1 MFYFRCP
8 AGFLI
13 IQMKTK
19 QLLLIILSFLTIE
32 AVFSKAIPPRKI
44 LKMLR
49 KSEILN
55 DHFTGF
61 ALYDLS
67 KKKMI
72 GGLNDD
78 KYFTPASNTKLF
90 TFYSGLRLLKDSIAG
105 LQFIERGDSL
115 IFWGTADPSF
125 MDPQFKEQRVLQKL
139 NASGKRIYWA
149 KGLLT
154 GDFYGVGWTYDDYN
168 EYYQPEMS
176 ELPMYGNVVRFSK
189 GAFGIQSYPVFSAGG
204 QLILKTDQSDSPVR
218 FRIKREIFSNKFHQ
232 PNSSVPAGFNQ
243 VIPFKVSDDLAGDFL
258 KQSITTFSGQI
269 NYPKPAQIQNWNSIS
284 ADTLYKRM
292 LLPSDNFIAEQI
304 LLNIAASR
312 GMEMNTAV
320 VIDYVKKNFLADL
333 PDKAVWV
340 DGSGLSRQNLF
351 TPRSMVKLCEKIYDE
366 IGDQNRLFDLLPQGG
381 KTGTLKNLF
390 KADKPYVF
398 AKTGSLSNN
407 HNLSGYLIT
416 ASGKTLIFS
425 FMNNNFTRPT
435 AEIRT
440 EMEKLITQIHKNY

>member
-1 MFYFRCP
+1 MKSKHFILF
-8 AGFLI
+8 FLLVLSVEFAYS
-13 IQMKTK
+13 KT
-19 QLLLIILSFLTIE
+19 IR
-32 AVFSKAIPPRKI
+32 PRKI
-44 LKMLR
+44 LKILNG
-49 KSEILN
+49 SEVLN

-61 ALYDLS
+61 ALYDLGS
-67 KKKMI
+67 RKI
-72 GGLNDD
+72 ITEQNGG

-90 TFYSGLRLLKDSIAG
+90 TFYAGLKLLKDSIAG
-105 LQFIERGDSL
+105 LQYVVRGDSL

-125 MDPQFKEQRVLQKL
+125 LDPQFKEQRVLQKL
-139 NASGKRIYWA
+139 NTSGKKIYRA
-149 KGLLT
+149 KGTFT

-176 ELPMYGNVVRFSK
+176 DLPLYGNVVRFSK
-189 GAFGIQSYPVFSAGG
+189 NASGLQSYPTFSAGG
-204 QLILKTDQSDSPVR
+204 QLIMQTDPSEIPGR
-218 FRIKREIFSNKFHQ
+218 FRIKREIFSNIFHQ
-232 PNSSVPAGFNQ
+232 PGSSAPAGFNQ
-243 VIPFKVSDDLAGDFL
+243 VIPFKVSDDLLGDLL
-258 KQSITTFSGQI
+258 KQSIPSFSGNI
-269 NYPKPAQIQNWNSIS
+269 SFSKPAQTQTWNSIS
-284 ADTLYKRM
+284 ADTLYKKM

-320 VIDYVKKNFLADL
+320 VIDYVKKNFLTDL

-351 TPRSMVKLCEKIYDE
+351 TPRSMVRLCEKIYDE
-366 IGDQNRLFDLLPQGG
+366 FGDQERLFDLLPQGG

-407 HNLSGYLIT
+407 HNLTGYLIT
-416 ASGKTLIFS
+416 ASGKKLIFA

-435 AEIRT
+435 AEIRS
-440 EMEKLITQIHKNY
+440 EMEKLITQIYKNY

>member
-1 MFYFRCP
+1 
-8 AGFLI
+8 
-13 IQMKTK
+13 MKTK
-19 QLLLIILSFLTIE
+19 LLLLIILSFLTIE
-32 AVFSKAIPPRKI
+32 AAFSKPIPRRKI
-44 LKMLR
+44 LKML
-49 KSEILN
+49 KSSEVLN

-67 KKKMI
+67 KRKMI
-72 GGLNDD
+72 SRLNDD

-90 TFYSGLRLLKDSIAG
+90 TFYAGLKLLKDSIAG
-105 LQFIERGDSL
+105 LQYIERSDSL

-125 MDPQFKEQRVLQKL
+125 LDPQFKEQRVLQKL
-139 NASGKRIYWA
+139 NTSGKKIYRA
-149 KGLLT
+149 RGVFT

-176 ELPMYGNVVRFSK
+176 DLPLYGNVVRFSK
-189 GAFGIQSYPVFSAGG
+189 NAAGLQSYPVFSTGG
-204 QLILKTDQSDSPVR
+204 QLIMHTDPSGSPAR
-218 FRIKREIFSNKFHQ
+218 FRIKREIFSNIFHQ
-232 PNSSVPAGFNQ
+232 PNSSAPAGFNQ
-243 VIPFKVSDDLAGDFL
+243 IIPFKVSDDLLGDLL
-258 KQSITTFSGQI
+258 KQSIPSFSGNI
-269 NYPKPAQIQNWNSIS
+269 NFSKPAQTQSWNSIS
-284 ADTLYKRM
+284 ADTLYKKM

-320 VIDYVKKNFLADL
+320 VIDYVKKNFLTDL

-351 TPRSMVKLCEKIYDE
+351 TPRSMVRLCEKIYDE
-366 IGDQNRLFDLLPQGG
+366 VGNQDRLFDLLPQGG

-416 ASGKTLIFS
+416 SSGKKLIFS

-435 AEIRT
+435 AEIRS
-440 EMEKLITQIHKNY
+440 EMEKLITQIYKNY

>member
-1 MFYFRCP
+1 
-8 AGFLI
+8 
-13 IQMKTK
+13 MKTK
-19 QLLLIILSFLTIE
+19 QLLFILLSFLITE
-32 AVFSKAIPPRKI
+32 ATFSKSVHPRKI

-49 KSEILN
+49 SSEILN

-67 KKKMI
+67 KRKTI
-72 GGLNDD
+72 IGLNDD

-90 TFYSGLRLLKDSIAG
+90 TFYAGLKLLKDSIAG
-105 LQFIERGDSL
+105 LQYVERGDSL

-125 MDPQFKEQRVLQKL
+125 LDPQFKEQRVLQKL
-139 NASGKRIYWA
+139 NTAGKKIYRA
-149 KGLLT
+149 KGMFT

-176 ELPMYGNVVRFSK
+176 DLPLYGNVVRFSRIAT
-189 GAFGIQSYPVFSAGG
+189 GLQSYPGFSPGG
-204 QLILKTDQSDSPVR
+204 QLILQTDQSESPAR
-218 FRIKREIFSNKFHQ
+218 FRIKREIFRNVFHQ
-232 PNSSVPAGFNQ
+232 PNLSVPSGFSQ
-243 VIPFKVSDDLAGDFL
+243 VIPFKVSDDLLGDLL
-258 KQSITTFSGQI
+258 KQSIPTFSGNI
-269 NYPKPAQIQNWNSIS
+269 NFPKPAQTQTWNSIS
-284 ADTLYKRM
+284 ADTLYKKM

-312 GMEMNTAV
+312 GMEMNTVV

-351 TPRSMVKLCEKIYDE
+351 TPRSMVRLCEKIYDE
-366 IGDQNRLFDLLPQGG
+366 LGDQDRLFDLLPQGG

-416 ASGKTLIFS
+416 ASGKKLIFS

-435 AEIRT
+435 AEIRS
-440 EMEKLITQIHKNY
+440 EMEKLITQIYKNY

>member
-1 MFYFRCP
+1 
-8 AGFLI
+8 
-13 IQMKTK
+13 MKTK
-19 QLLLIILSFLTIE
+19 QLLLTILFFLTIE
-32 AVFSKAIPPRKI
+32 AASSKPIPRRKI

-49 KSEILN
+49 SSEILN

-67 KKKMI
+67 KRKMI
-72 GGLNDD
+72 SGLNDD

-90 TFYSGLRLLKDSIAG
+90 TFYAGLKLLKDSIAG
-105 LQFIERGDSL
+105 LQYVERGDSL

-125 MDPQFKEQRVLQKL
+125 LDPQFKEQRVLQKL
-139 NASGKRIYWA
+139 NTAGKKIYRA
-149 KGLLT
+149 KGVFT

-176 ELPMYGNVVRFSK
+176 DLPMYGNVVRFSK
-189 GAFGIQSYPVFSAGG
+189 NTAGLQSYPIFSAGG
-204 QLILKTDQSDSPVR
+204 QLILQTDPSESLGR
-218 FRIKREIFSNKFHQ
+218 FRIKREIFSNIFHQ
-232 PNSSVPAGFNQ
+232 PSSSAPAGFNQ
-243 VIPFKVSDDLAGDFL
+243 VIPFKVSDDLMGDLL
-258 KQSITTFSGQI
+258 KQSIPTFSGNI
-269 NYPKPAQIQNWNSIS
+269 NFSKPAQTQIWNSIS
-284 ADTLYKRM
+284 ADTLYKKM

-312 GMEMNTAV
+312 GMEMNTAA
-320 VIDYVKKNFLADL
+320 VIDYVKKNFLTDL

-351 TPRSMVKLCEKIYDE
+351 TPRSMVRLCEKIYDE
-366 IGDQNRLFDLLPQGG
+366 LGDQDRLFDLLPQGG

-416 ASGKTLIFS
+416 ASGKKLIFS

-435 AEIRT
+435 AEIRS
-440 EMEKLITQIHKNY
+440 EMEKLISKIYKNY

>member
-1 MFYFRCP
+1 
-8 AGFLI
+8 
-13 IQMKTK
+13 MKTK

-32 AVFSKAIPPRKI
+32 ATFSKSIPHRKI

-49 KSEILN
+49 SSEILN

-67 KKKMI
+67 KRKMI
-72 GGLNDD
+72 SGQNDD

-90 TFYSGLRLLKDSIAG
+90 TFYAGLKLLKDSIAG
-105 LQFIERGDSL
+105 LQYVERGDSL

-139 NASGKRIYWA
+139 NAAGKKIYWA
-149 KGLLT
+149 KGLFS

-176 ELPMYGNVVRFSK
+176 DLPLYGNVVRFSQNAT
-189 GAFGIQSYPVFSAGG
+189 GLQSYPVFSAGG
-204 QLILKTDQSDSPVR
+204 QMILKTDQSERQVR
-218 FRIKREIFSNKFHQ
+218 FRIKREIFSNVFHQ
-232 PNSSVPAGFNQ
+232 PELSVPSGFNQ
-243 VIPFKVSDDLAGDFL
+243 VIPFKVSDDLVGDLL
-258 KQSITTFSGQI
+258 KQSISSFSGHI
-269 NYPKPAQIQNWNSIS
+269 NYPKPSQTKTWNSIS

-351 TPRSMVKLCEKIYDE
+351 TPRSMVRLCEKIYDE
-366 IGDQNRLFDLLPQGG
+366 FGDQERLFDLLPQGG

-407 HNLSGYLIT
+407 HNLSGYLNT
-416 ASGKTLIFS
+416 ASGKQLIFS

-435 AEIRT
+435 AEIRS
-440 EMEKLITQIHKNY
+440 EMEKLITQIYKNY

>member
-1 MFYFRCP
+1 
-8 AGFLI
+8 
-13 IQMKTK
+13 
-19 QLLLIILSFLTIE
+19 
-32 AVFSKAIPPRKI
+32 
-44 LKMLR
+44 MLR
-49 KSEILN
+49 SSEILN

-67 KKKMI
+67 KRKMI
-72 GGLNDD
+72 SGQNED

-90 TFYSGLRLLKDSIAG
+90 TFYAGLKLLKDSIAG
-105 LQFIERGDSL
+105 LHYVERGDSL

-125 MDPQFKEQRVLQKL
+125 LDPQFKEQRVLQKL
-139 NASGKRIYWA
+139 NASSKKIYWA
-149 KGLLT
+149 KAVFS
-154 GDFYGVGWTYDDYN
+154 GDFYGAGWTYDDYN

-176 ELPMYGNVVRFSK
+176 DLPLYGNVVRFRKNSA
-189 GAFGIQSYPVFSAGG
+189 GLQTYPEFSAGG
-204 QLILKTDQSDSPVR
+204 QLLLKTDQSANPAR
-218 FRIKREIFSNKFHQ
+218 FRIKREIFSNVFHQ
-232 PNSSVPAGFNQ
+232 PGSVAPAGFYQ
-243 VIPFKVSDDLAGDFL
+243 VVPFKVSDNLIGDLL
-258 KQSITTFSGQI
+258 KQKISTFSGQI
-269 NYPKPAQIQNWNSIS
+269 NYPKPAQTQIWNSIS

-304 LLNIAASR
+304 LLNIAASK

-351 TPRSMVKLCEKIYDE
+351 TPRSIVRLCEKIYDDV
-366 IGDQNRLFDLLPQGG
+366 GNQDRLFDLLPQGG

-390 KADKPYVF
+390 KADQPYVF

-416 ASGKTLIFS
+416 SSGKKLIFS

-435 AEIRT
+435 SEIRA
-440 EMEKLITQIHKNY
+440 EMEKLITKIYKNY